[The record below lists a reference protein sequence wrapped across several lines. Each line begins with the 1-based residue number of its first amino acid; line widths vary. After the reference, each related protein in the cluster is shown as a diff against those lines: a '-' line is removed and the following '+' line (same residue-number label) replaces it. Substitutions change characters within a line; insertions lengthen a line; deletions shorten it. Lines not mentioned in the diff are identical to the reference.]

1 MWCEKERRFVM
12 TTLTVAA
19 ASAAPEALDVFDDFA
34 RTLPVGAA
42 REAVEMVT
50 ATLRAG
56 RDVIIAGA
64 DDGVTPAQ
72 AAKVLGVSRAHLYK
86 VLDAGALPFTVV
98 GNRDRRISMSDLRD
112 YVAKAE
118 ELRRVTARS
127 AAQTRQTRAL
137 AIDEL

>member
-1 MWCEKERRFVM
+1 MGVILMREVLQVLRDGQFH
-12 TTLTVAA
+12 
-19 ASAAPEALDVFDDFA
+19 SGEAL
-34 RTLPVGAA
+34 
-42 REAVEMVT
+42 
-50 ATLRAG
+50 
-56 RDVIIAGA
+56 
-64 DDGVTPAQ
+64 GV
-72 AAKVLGVSRAHLYK
+72 VLGVSRAHLYK